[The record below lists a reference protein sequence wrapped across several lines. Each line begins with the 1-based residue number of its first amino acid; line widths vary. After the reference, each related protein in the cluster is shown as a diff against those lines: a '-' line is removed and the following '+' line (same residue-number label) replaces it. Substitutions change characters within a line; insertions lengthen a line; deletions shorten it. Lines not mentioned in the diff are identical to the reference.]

1 MAFDMEALPDERILI
16 VMQNVIFSPP
26 VPAGPDLI
34 YDPSEKTWDVLSL
47 REFADLTTLRSL
59 YMIPTHEEDWVLSIS
74 EAFAGTTAF
83 FFLQYPPVLSVIAK
97 NPPDLYGMLK
107 AISL

>member
-1 MAFDMEALPDERILI
+1 
-16 VMQNVIFSPP
+16 
-26 VPAGPDLI
+26 
-34 YDPSEKTWDVLSL
+34 
-47 REFADLTTLRSL
+47 
-59 YMIPTHEEDWVLSIS
+59 MIPTHEEDWVLSIS